1 MKPRAVVL
9 SGRVCAGKST
19 LASQL
24 QTKADATLTRSKDL
38 LYAKVP
44 KAAVGRR
51 AAQLAGQRLDKETEG
66 KWLADAL
73 NERLRNGE
81 TFDLL
86 VVDAVRIPQQVQV
99 LRQSGWSVV
108 HVHLEASEDTLKRR
122 YLVKAQGGKGELST
136 YEELSKNWTE
146 RHVDELGR
154 LADVVINTDR
164 CSADDVYARVI
175 ARLQPR
181 PVIAAPNVD
190 ILIGGQYG
198 SEGKGNIAHYL
209 APEYDVLVRVGGPN
223 AGHKVFIGGDKGSF
237 NFRQLP
243 SGALA
248 NRDAMLVIG
257 AGAVIGLEVLLREIA
272 DLALSYDKLIIDPQ
286 AMIIETSDV
295 KWERKYLAGA
305 IGSTAQGIGAAT
317 ARKILYRRPDTNVR
331 LAGDMPQ
338 LRAYLRDTVEF
349 FAHCLSNEKKILL
362 EGTQGT
368 TLSLHH
374 GFYPHV
380 TSRAT
385 SATGCLAEAGL
396 SARHVRR
403 VMMVCR
409 SYPIRVGDS
418 VDGKTSGYMSQQI
431 SFEEV
436 ARRAGIPADTLVQ
449 KEVGSVSGRPRRVA
463 EFDWAQ
469 LRRSLLLNGATD
481 IALTF
486 ADYFSIENRKAFR
499 YEQLTADTLRFIEEM
514 EKVSGVPVSMISTD
528 FSERNII
535 DRRMWPEQGRRWKS
549 KI

>member
-1 MKPRAVVL
+1 MKPKAVVL

-24 QTKADATLTRSKDL
+24 QAKAGATITRSKDL
-38 LYAKVP
+38 IYALAP
-44 KAAVGRR
+44 RAAAGRR
-51 AAQLAGQRLDKETEG
+51 QAQLAGQRLDKDTNG
-66 KWLADAL
+66 RWLADAL

-81 TFDLL
+81 QFELL
-86 VVDAVRIPQQVQV
+86 TVDAVRIPQQVHF

-108 HVHLEASEDTLKRR
+108 HVHLEASEGTLTRR
-122 YLVKAQGGKGELST
+122 YESRAQANAGELSS
-136 YEELSKNWTE
+136 YRELSKNWTE
-146 RHVDELGR
+146 RHVDELR
-154 LADVVINTDR
+154 KLADVVIDTDR
-164 CSADDVYARVI
+164 CSAEDVFARVI

-181 PVIAAPNVD
+181 PVIAPANID

-198 SEGKGNIAHYL
+198 SEGKGNIAHYM

-223 AGHKVFIGGDKGSF
+223 AGHQVFLGGAEGSF

-243 SGALA
+243 SGAIA
-248 NRDAMLVIG
+248 NRDATLVVG
-257 AGAVIGLEVLLREIA
+257 AGAVIGLEVLLREIG
-272 DLALSYDKLIIDPQ
+272 ALSWPYEKLIIDGQ
-286 AMIIETSDV
+286 AMIIEESDIQYESETV
-295 KWERKYLAGA
+295 KGA
-305 IGSTAQGIGAAT
+305 IGSTGQGIGAAT

-331 LAGDMPQ
+331 LAKDIPALGK
-338 LRAYLRDTVEF
+338 YVGDTVEF
-349 FAHCLSNEKKILL
+349 FARCLSTGKKILL

-368 TLSLHH
+368 SLSLHH

-385 SATGCLAEAGL
+385 TAPGCLAEAGL
-396 SARHVRR
+396 SARHVRK

-418 VDGKTSGYMSQQI
+418 VDGNTSGYMSQQI
-431 SFEEV
+431 TFEEV
-436 ARRAGIPADTLVQ
+436 ARRAGIPPETLVK

-469 LRRSLLLNGATD
+469 LRRSLLLNGTTD

-499 YEQLTADTLRFIEEM
+499 YEQLTDETLRFIEEI

-528 FSERNII
+528 FSDRNII
-535 DRRMWPEQGRRWKS
+535 DRRMW
-549 KI
+549 